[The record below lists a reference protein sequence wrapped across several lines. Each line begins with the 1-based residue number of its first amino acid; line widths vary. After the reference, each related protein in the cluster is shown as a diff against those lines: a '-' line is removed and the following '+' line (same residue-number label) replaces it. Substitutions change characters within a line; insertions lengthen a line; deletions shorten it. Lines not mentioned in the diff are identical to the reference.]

1 MIIVNK
7 YILRFYDY
15 FLNKKRI
22 VFFESDASPNSL
34 KSSLKDQLDKQRE
47 LKNSLFNPV
56 NYDEKVTVA
65 GVEIVSMGFPK
76 LIDKKNPK
84 VGLFDLGNHDLIAG
98 FILVVIFISLNVE

>member
-1 MIIVNK
+1 MNK

-15 FLNKKRI
+15 FLDKKRI

-76 LIDKKNPK
+76 LIDKNSFEIQELEDFYESNKN
-84 VGLFDLGNHDLIAG
+84 LEIC
-98 FILVVIFISLNVE
+98 